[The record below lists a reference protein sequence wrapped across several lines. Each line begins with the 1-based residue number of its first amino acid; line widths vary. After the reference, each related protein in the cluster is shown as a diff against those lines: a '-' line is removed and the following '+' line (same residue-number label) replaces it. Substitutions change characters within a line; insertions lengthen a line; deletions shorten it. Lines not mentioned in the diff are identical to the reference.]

1 MRVTCVAMLL
11 LLLLLLAIASAY
23 DFDDPKA
30 EHTGMGIEFAN
41 KGDEANSERPES
53 ILMETM

>member
-1 MRVTCVAMLL
+1 ML